1 MLSPHAKDAKG
12 LLLAMLWIF
21 ATFNIL
27 FRDIH
32 ELTTAS
38 AIAEISSGYLNGNP
52 VTEEALFA
60 GSFGVVLYLLA
71 IPASVA
77 LPERIARI
85 LNMVFP
91 VLATI
96 GVALGQPNDP
106 DDFVFATVEIFT
118 FGLIFW
124 IASRWKISV
133 APSKK
138 AITHV

>member
-1 MLSPHAKDAKG
+1 MLSPHSQENKG
-12 LLLAMLWIF
+12 SLLAMLWVF

-38 AIAEISSGYLNGNP
+38 ALAEISSGYLNGNP
-52 VTEEALFA
+52 VTEEVLFA

-71 IPASVA
+71 IPASFA
-77 LPERIARI
+77 LPNRAARI
-85 LNMVFP
+85 LNMIFP

-96 GVALGQPNDP
+96 GVYLGQPSDP

-124 IASRWKISV
+124 IASRWRV
-133 APSKK
+133 TEPMSKNE
-138 AITHV
+138 ASHV